1 MALRES
7 TIPQIC
13 NCLRHNPSLP
23 GQLKALVQ
31 GMIKKAKGDL
41 DDFYSEVT
49 FRSQRKR
56 DFLKGKGGANE
67 DKKEKKKRRHESE
80 EEEDEEEEEK
90 EEKEDEKEDEKEEEE
105 ESSDDEETKSV
116 LGSNDNEKDSD
127 IFMGRFS
134 TPEPAIPKQNSGS
147 DSSSGAGGKFKKS
160 LREMINQA
168 MACGALP
175 ADPRLAEPPN
185 RPFISD
191 LQNQDLFSNFG
202 ES

>member
-1 MALRES
+1 MKRIAISSWEGFQPL
-7 TIPQIC
+7 
-13 NCLRHNPSLP
+13 NLP
-23 GQLKALVQ
+23 V
-31 GMIKKAKGDL
+31 
-41 DDFYSEVT
+41 
-49 FRSQRKR
+49 
-56 DFLKGKGGANE
+56 
-67 DKKEKKKRRHESE
+67 
-80 EEEDEEEEEK
+80 
-90 EEKEDEKEDEKEEEE
+90 
-105 ESSDDEETKSV
+105 
-116 LGSNDNEKDSD
+116 
-127 IFMGRFS
+127 
-134 TPEPAIPKQNSGS
+134 PKQNSGS